1 MIKKIITG
9 VMLLSAIFLSLLS
22 FNSLAK
28 ESKNGVV
35 ITNENF
41 IHADSTRAFLKEL
54 AQNDNKVNVIR
65 PVR

>member
-1 MIKKIITG
+1 MIKKIIAG
-9 VMLLSAIFLSLLS
+9 VMLLSAIFLSLFS

-54 AQNDNKVNVIR
+54 AQNKVNVIR